1 MRSSTISEKLKK
13 QLAALPA
20 RPGVYLMRNARGEVI
35 YVGKAAKLKD
45 RVRSYFGSPHMM
57 EPKTLALRQHID
69 DFEYIIVGNA
79 GEALILEATLIKR
92 HQPFFNI
99 RLKDD
104 KRYPYL
110 KVDIQNPWP
119 RVYITRRIEK
129 DGARYFGPYASAGS
143 VRATLDLTKK
153 LFPWRS
159 CTKEITGKDA
169 RPCLDYYIK
178 RCIAPCTAFCTK
190 EEYDEVIEDVILFL
204 EGKADDVMRRLRDQ
218 MTRAA
223 EQMEYERA
231 AQVRDQ
237 LRSIERTVERQMVS
251 TTRQEDVDIFGIA
264 RDGDQACVQVFFVR
278 GTQMIGRDTFVLE
291 GVRDESDNA
300 VLTNF
305 LLQYYEG
312 AQYIPKLVA
321 IPSEAED
328 RETIEELLTEKRG
341 SLVEVRVPERGE
353 KKRLVELAGE
363 NAKESLSLMRVKWMA
378 DANKTELALE
388 QLMEELS
395 LPDVPHRIEC
405 YDNSNIQGTNPVSSM
420 VVFVDGK
427 PETSQYRRFKVK
439 TVVGADD
446 FATMAEVLRRRFKNH
461 GKQVNHG
468 DTEGTEA
475 LDAQGD
481 PAGVERDETSPNPKS
496 KIQNPEGWALP
507 DLVIIDG
514 GKGQL
519 GARGGESVKA
529 NGESGAGPADTQS
542 SVLSP
547 QSSDGWALPD
557 LVIIDGGK
565 GQLGAAVQVMRE
577 LGVHHIP
584 TVGLAKRFEELFVP
598 DEDEPV
604 VLPRGSEALY
614 LVQRVR
620 DEAHRFAITFHR
632 QVRGKSSIQS
642 ALDTIPGIGPKR
654 KKALLRKFGSV
665 KQIREADVEEIA
677 STVGF
682 TKALAEKV
690 KAEL

>member
-1 MRSSTISEKLKK
+1 
-13 QLAALPA
+13 
-20 RPGVYLMRNARGEVI
+20 MRNAKGEVI

-69 DFEYIIVGNA
+69 DFEYIVVGNA

-110 KVDIQNPWP
+110 KVDVQNPWP

-218 MTRAA
+218 MARAA

-231 AQVRDQ
+231 AQIRDQ
-237 LRSIERTVERQMVS
+237 LRSIERTVERQMVA

-291 GVRDESDNA
+291 GVRDESDDA

-321 IPSEAED
+321 MPSEVED
-328 RETIEELLTEKRG
+328 RQTIEELLSEKRG

-420 VVFVDGK
+420 VVFIDGK
-427 PETSQYRRFKVK
+427 PATNQYRRFKVK

-461 GKQVNHG
+461 GKSGNHG
-468 DTEGTEA
+468 GTEDTA
-475 LDAQGD
+475 VSQGHGELT
-481 PAGVERDETSPNPKS
+481 AAENPDS
-496 KIQNPEGWALP
+496 AIVNRESEGW
-507 DLVIIDG
+507 D
-514 GKGQL
+514 
-519 GARGGESVKA
+519 
-529 NGESGAGPADTQS
+529 
-542 SVLSP
+542 
-547 QSSDGWALPD
+547 LPD

-665 KQIREADVEEIA
+665 KQIREADVAEIA

>member
-1 MRSSTISEKLKK
+1 MREPVRGAPRGSSTISEKIRK

-20 RPGVYLMRNARGEVI
+20 RPGVYLMRNAEGEVI

-57 EPKTLALRQHID
+57 EPKTRVLRDQID
-69 DFEYIIVGNA
+69 DFEYIVVGNA

-178 RCIAPCTAFCTK
+178 RCIAPCTAYCTK
-190 EEYDEVIEDVILFL
+190 EEYDEVIEQVLLFL
-204 EGKADDVMRRLRDQ
+204 EGKADDVLRRLRKQ
-218 MTRAA
+218 MNGAA
-223 EQMEYERA
+223 ERMEYERA

-237 LRSIERTVERQMVS
+237 LKAIERTVERQMVS
-251 TTRQEDVDIFGIA
+251 TTRKEDVDIFGMA
-264 RDGDQACVQVFFVR
+264 RESDQACVQVFFVR
-278 GTQMIGRDTFVLE
+278 GTQMIGRDTFMLE
-291 GVRDESDNA
+291 GVRDEPDSA

-321 IPSEAED
+321 IPAEADD
-328 RETIEELLTEKRG
+328 RDTMEELLTEKRG

-353 KKRLVELAGE
+353 KRRLVELAAE
-363 NAKESLSLMRVKWMA
+363 NAKEALAQMRVKWMA
-378 DANKTELALE
+378 DANKTEQALE
-388 QLMEELS
+388 QLREELS
-395 LPDVPHRIEC
+395 LPEIPRRIEC
-405 YDNSNIQGTNPVSSM
+405 YDNSNIQGTSPVSSM
-420 VVFVDGK
+420 VVFIDGK
-427 PETSQYRRFKVK
+427 PATNQYRKFKVR
-439 TVVGADD
+439 TVEGADD
-446 FATMAEVLRRRFKNH
+446 FATMQEVLRRRFARH
-461 GKQVNHG
+461 G
-468 DTEGTEA
+468 
-475 LDAQGD
+475 
-481 PAGVERDETSPNPKS
+481 
-496 KIQNPEGWALP
+496 
-507 DLVIIDG
+507 
-514 GKGQL
+514 
-519 GARGGESVKA
+519 RGGDRGGTSEATEQGGAEARRAEGVVSA
-529 NGESGAGPADTQS
+529 GGEGPGAGDAWD
-542 SVLSP
+542 
-547 QSSDGWALPD
+547 LPD

-577 LGVHHIP
+577 LGVYQIP
-584 TVGLAKRFEELFVP
+584 AVGLAKRFEELFVP

-604 VLPRGSEALY
+604 VLPRNSEALY
-614 LVQRVR
+614 LVQRIR
-620 DEAHRFAITFHR
+620 DEAHRFAITYHR
-632 QVRGKSSIQS
+632 QVRAKSSIQS

-654 KKALLRKFGSV
+654 KKALLKKFGSV
-665 KQIREADVEEIA
+665 KQIREADVDEIA
-677 STVGF
+677 ATVGF
-682 TKALAEKV
+682 TRALAEKV

>member
-20 RPGVYLMRNARGEVI
+20 RPGVYIMRNARGEVI

-69 DFEYIIVGNA
+69 DFEYIVVGNA

-204 EGKADDVMRRLRDQ
+204 EGKADDVIRRLRDQ
-218 MTRAA
+218 MNRAS

-237 LRSIERTVERQMVS
+237 LRSIERTVERQMVA
-251 TTRQEDVDIFGIA
+251 TTRKEDVDIFGIA

-291 GVRDESDNA
+291 GVRDEPDSS

-312 AQYIPKLVA
+312 AQYVPKLVA
-321 IPSEAED
+321 IPTEAED
-328 RETIEELLTEKRG
+328 RETIEELLSEKRG

-388 QLMEELS
+388 QLTEELS
-395 LPDVPHRIEC
+395 LPGIPHRIEC
-405 YDNSNIQGTNPVSSM
+405 YDNSNIQGTSPVSSM

-427 PETSQYRRFKVK
+427 PETNQYRRFKVK

-461 GKQVNHG
+461 ASRVNHG
-468 DTEGTEA
+468 GAGGTGA
-475 LDAQGD
+475 
-481 PAGVERDETSPNPKS
+481 PET
-496 KIQNPEGWALP
+496 
-507 DLVIIDG
+507 
-514 GKGQL
+514 
-519 GARGGESVKA
+519 
-529 NGESGAGPADTQS
+529 NGEAASREDGASRTANRE
-542 SVLSP
+542 
-547 QSSDGWALPD
+547 SDGWELPD

-577 LGVHHIP
+577 LGVHDIP

>member
-20 RPGVYLMRNARGEVI
+20 RPGVYIMRNAKGEVI

-69 DFEYIIVGNA
+69 DFEYIVVGNA

-110 KVDIQNPWP
+110 KVDVQNPWP

-218 MTRAA
+218 MARAA

-231 AQVRDQ
+231 AQIRDQ
-237 LRSIERTVERQMVS
+237 LRSIERTVERQMVA

-291 GVRDESDNA
+291 GVRDESDDA

-328 RETIEELLTEKRG
+328 RQTIEELLSEKRG

-420 VVFVDGK
+420 VVFIDGK
-427 PETSQYRRFKVK
+427 PATNQYRRFKVK

-461 GKQVNHG
+461 GKSGNHG
-468 DTEGTEA
+468 GTEDTA
-475 LDAQGD
+475 VSQGHGELTV
-481 PAGVERDETSPNPKS
+481 AENPDS
-496 KIQNPEGWALP
+496 AIVNRESEGW
-507 DLVIIDG
+507 D
-514 GKGQL
+514 
-519 GARGGESVKA
+519 
-529 NGESGAGPADTQS
+529 
-542 SVLSP
+542 
-547 QSSDGWALPD
+547 LPD

-665 KQIREADVEEIA
+665 KQIREADVAEIA

>member
-1 MRSSTISEKLKK
+1 MASSTISEKIRK

-20 RPGVYLMRNARGEVI
+20 RPGVYIMRNTAGEVI
-35 YVGKAAKLKD
+35 YVGKAARLKD

-57 EPKTLALRQHID
+57 EPKTRALRDQID
-69 DFEYIIVGNA
+69 DFEYIVVGNA

-110 KVDIQNPWP
+110 KVDVQNPWP

-143 VRATLDLTKK
+143 VRHTLDLTKK

-178 RCIAPCTAFCTK
+178 RCIAPCTSFCTK
-190 EEYDEVIEDVILFL
+190 DEYDEVIEQVILFL
-204 EGKADDVMRRLRDQ
+204 EGKSDDVLRRLRKQ
-218 MTRAA
+218 MDDAA
-223 EQMEYERA
+223 ERMEFERA
-231 AQVRDQ
+231 AMLRDQ
-237 LRSIERTVERQMVS
+237 LRSIERTIERQMIS
-251 TTRQEDVDIFGIA
+251 TTKKEDLDVFGMA
-264 RDGDQACVQVFFVR
+264 RNGDQACMQVFFVR

-291 GVRDESDNA
+291 GVNQETDAD
-300 VLTNF
+300 VIQNF

-312 AQYIPKLVA
+312 AQYIPKLVSVPVDPGERA
-321 IPSEAED
+321 
-328 RETIEELLTEKRG
+328 TMEELLTEKRG

-353 KKRLVELAGE
+353 KKRLVELATE
-363 NAKESLSLMRVKWMA
+363 NAKEALDMLRVRWMA
-378 DANKTELALE
+378 DANKTEQALE
-388 QLMEELS
+388 QLREELS
-395 LPDVPHRIEC
+395 LPEVPRRIEC
-405 YDNSNIQGTNPVSSM
+405 YDNSNIQGTSPVSSM

-427 PETSQYRRFKVK
+427 PANNQYRRFKVK

-446 FATMAEVLRRRFKNH
+446 FATMAEILRRRFRRAGFEAAKLPTAPVEPN
-461 GKQVNHG
+461 GDSGEASENRESRMVNRAS
-468 DTEGTEA
+468 D
-475 LDAQGD
+475 
-481 PAGVERDETSPNPKS
+481 
-496 KIQNPEGWALP
+496 
-507 DLVIIDG
+507 
-514 GKGQL
+514 
-519 GARGGESVKA
+519 
-529 NGESGAGPADTQS
+529 
-542 SVLSP
+542 
-547 QSSDGWALPD
+547 DGWDLPD

-577 LGVHHIP
+577 LGVYQIP

-598 DEDEPV
+598 DEEEPI

-614 LVQRVR
+614 LIQRIR

-632 QVRGKSSIQS
+632 QVRGKGAIKS
-642 ALDTIPGIGPKR
+642 ALDTIPGVGPKR
-654 KKALLRKFGSV
+654 KKALLRRFGTV
-665 KQIREADVEEIA
+665 KAIREADVEEIA

-682 TKALAEKV
+682 TRALAEKV
-690 KAEL
+690 KEGI

>member
-1 MRSSTISEKLKK
+1 VPSSTISEKIRK

-20 RPGVYLMRNARGEVI
+20 RPGVYIMRNAKGEVI

-57 EPKTLALRQHID
+57 EPKTRALRDHIE
-69 DFEYIIVGNA
+69 DFEYIVVGNA

-110 KVDIQNPWP
+110 KVDVQNPWP

-178 RCIAPCTAFCTK
+178 RCIAPCTAYCTK
-190 EEYDEVIEDVILFL
+190 EEYDDVIEDVILFL
-204 EGKADDVMRRLRDQ
+204 EGKSDDVLRRLREQ

-231 AQVRDQ
+231 AQIRDQ
-237 LRSIERTVERQMVS
+237 MRSIERTVERQMVS
-251 TTRQEDVDIFGIA
+251 TTRKEDVDVFGLA
-264 RDGDQACVQVFFVR
+264 REGDQACVQVFFVR

-291 GVRDESDNA
+291 GVRDETDSA

-321 IPSEAED
+321 IPQDPED
-328 RETIEELLTEKRG
+328 RETIEELLSEKRG
-341 SLVEVRVPERGE
+341 SLAEVRVPERGE
-353 KKRLVELAGE
+353 KKRLVELAGD

-378 DANKTELALE
+378 DANKTEQALE
-388 QLMEELS
+388 QLQEELS
-395 LPDVPHRIEC
+395 LPEVPHRIEC

-446 FATMAEVLRRRFKNH
+446 FATMAEIMRRRFKNH
-461 GKQVNHG
+461 GKSADTRNSNDEGDAPEADELLLGPGHLNRLPGGVASEANRESRIVNRESG
-468 DTEGTEA
+468 LWE
-475 LDAQGD
+475 
-481 PAGVERDETSPNPKS
+481 
-496 KIQNPEGWALP
+496 LP

-519 GARGGESVKA
+519 A
-529 NGESGAGPADTQS
+529 
-542 SVLSP
+542 
-547 QSSDGWALPD
+547 
-557 LVIIDGGK
+557 
-565 GQLGAAVQVMRE
+565 AAVQSMRE
-577 LGVHHIP
+577 MGVHHIP

-632 QVRGKSSIQS
+632 QVRGKTSITS

-665 KQIREADVEEIA
+665 KQIREASVEDIA

-682 TKALAEKV
+682 TAALAEKV

>member
-1 MRSSTISEKLKK
+1 
-13 QLAALPA
+13 
-20 RPGVYLMRNARGEVI
+20 MRNAKGEVI
-35 YVGKAAKLKD
+35 YVGKAARLKD
-45 RVRSYFGSPHMM
+45 RVRSYFGSPHGM
-57 EPKTLALRQHID
+57 EPKTRALREHID
-69 DFEYIIVGNA
+69 DFEYIVVGNA

-110 KVDIQNPWP
+110 KIDVQNPWP

-178 RCIAPCTAFCTK
+178 RCIAPCTAYCTK

-204 EGKADDVMRRLRDQ
+204 EGKSDDVLRRLRQQ
-218 MTRAA
+218 MTAA
-223 EQMEYERA
+223 SERMEYERA
-231 AQVRDQ
+231 AQIRDQ
-237 LRSIERTVERQMVS
+237 LRSIERTVERQMVA
-251 TTRQEDVDIFGIA
+251 TTRKEDADIFGMA

-291 GVRDESDNA
+291 GVRDETDGA

-321 IPSEAED
+321 IPAEAEE
-328 RETIEELLTEKRG
+328 RTTIEELLTEKRG
-341 SLVEVRVPERGE
+341 ALVEVRVPERGE
-353 KKRLVELAGE
+353 KRRLVELAAE
-363 NAKESLSLMRVKWMA
+363 NARESLALMRVKWMA
-378 DANKTELALE
+378 DANKTEQALE
-388 QLMEELS
+388 QLTEELS
-395 LPDVPHRIEC
+395 LPDIPHRIEC

-420 VVFVDGK
+420 VVFIDGK
-427 PETSQYRRFKVK
+427 PDTSQYRRFKVK

-461 GKQVNHG
+461 AGNKEATPVAAG
-468 DTEGTEA
+468 ATE
-475 LDAQGD
+475 DD
-481 PAGVERDETSPNPKS
+481 SDEVLLG
-496 KIQNPEGWALP
+496 PEQ
-507 DLVIIDG
+507 LVAEVRAARNGSNADSG
-514 GKGQL
+514 GPT
-519 GARGGESVKA
+519 AREPREEGESW
-529 NGESGAGPADTQS
+529 G
-542 SVLSP
+542 
-547 QSSDGWALPD
+547 LPD

-584 TVGLAKRFEELFVP
+584 AVGLAKRHEELFVP
-598 DEDEPV
+598 DEEDPV
-604 VLPRGSEALY
+604 ILPRGSEALY
-614 LVQRVR
+614 LVQRIR

-665 KQIREADVEEIA
+665 KQIREAGVEEIA

-682 TKALAEKV
+682 TRALAEKV

>member
-20 RPGVYLMRNARGEVI
+20 RPGVYIMRNARGEVI

-468 DTEGTEA
+468 DAEGTEA
-475 LDAQGD
+475 LEVHGD
-481 PAGVERDETSPNPKS
+481 PAGVERAETIPNPQS
-496 KIQNPEGWALP
+496 KIQNP
-507 DLVIIDG
+507 
-514 GKGQL
+514 
-519 GARGGESVKA
+519 
-529 NGESGAGPADTQS
+529 
-542 SVLSP
+542 
-547 QSSDGWALPD
+547 DGWALPD
-557 LVIIDGGK
+557 LVIIDGGM

-665 KQIREADVEEIA
+665 KQIREADIEEIA

>member
-1 MRSSTISEKLKK
+1 
-13 QLAALPA
+13 
-20 RPGVYLMRNARGEVI
+20 MRNAKGEVI
-35 YVGKAAKLKD
+35 YVGKAARLKD
-45 RVRSYFGSPHMM
+45 RVRSYFGSPHGM
-57 EPKTLALRQHID
+57 EPKTRALREHID
-69 DFEYIIVGNA
+69 DFEYIVVGNA

-110 KVDIQNPWP
+110 KIDVQNPWP

-178 RCIAPCTAFCTK
+178 RCIAPCTAYCTK

-204 EGKADDVMRRLRDQ
+204 EGKSDDVLRRLRQQ
-218 MTRAA
+218 MTAA
-223 EQMEYERA
+223 SERMEYERA
-231 AQVRDQ
+231 AQIRDQ
-237 LRSIERTVERQMVS
+237 LRSIERTVERQMVA
-251 TTRQEDVDIFGIA
+251 TTRKEDADIFGMA

-291 GVRDESDNA
+291 GVRDETDGA

-321 IPSEAED
+321 IPAEAEE
-328 RETIEELLTEKRG
+328 RTTIEELLTEKRG
-341 SLVEVRVPERGE
+341 ALVEVRVPERGE
-353 KKRLVELAGE
+353 KRRLVELAAE
-363 NAKESLSLMRVKWMA
+363 NARESLALMRVKWMA
-378 DANKTELALE
+378 DANKTEQALE
-388 QLMEELS
+388 QLTEELS
-395 LPDVPHRIEC
+395 LPDIPHRIEC

-420 VVFVDGK
+420 VVFIDGK
-427 PETSQYRRFKVK
+427 PDTSQYRRFKVK

-461 GKQVNHG
+461 AGNREAKPVAAEATG
-468 DTEGTEA
+468 DDGDEVLLGPEQLVAEVRAARNGSNADGGGTAARE
-475 LDAQGD
+475 
-481 PAGVERDETSPNPKS
+481 PRDE
-496 KIQNPEGWALP
+496 
-507 DLVIIDG
+507 
-514 GKGQL
+514 
-519 GARGGESVKA
+519 GESW
-529 NGESGAGPADTQS
+529 G
-542 SVLSP
+542 
-547 QSSDGWALPD
+547 LPD

-584 TVGLAKRFEELFVP
+584 AVGLAKRHEELFVP
-598 DEDEPV
+598 DEEDPV
-604 VLPRGSEALY
+604 ILPRGSEALY
-614 LVQRVR
+614 LVQRIR

-665 KQIREADVEEIA
+665 KQIREAGVEEIA

-682 TKALAEKV
+682 TRALAEKV

>member
-20 RPGVYLMRNARGEVI
+20 RPGVYIMRNAKGEVI

-69 DFEYIIVGNA
+69 DFEYIVVGNA

-110 KVDIQNPWP
+110 KVDVQNPWP

-218 MTRAA
+218 MARAA

-231 AQVRDQ
+231 AQIRDQ
-237 LRSIERTVERQMVS
+237 LRSIERTVERQMVA

-291 GVRDESDNA
+291 GVRDESDDA

-328 RETIEELLTEKRG
+328 RQTIEELLSEKRG

-420 VVFVDGK
+420 VVFIDGK
-427 PETSQYRRFKVK
+427 PATNQYRRFKVK

-461 GKQVNHG
+461 GKSGNHG
-468 DTEGTEA
+468 GTEDTA
-475 LDAQGD
+475 VSQGHGELT
-481 PAGVERDETSPNPKS
+481 AAENPDS
-496 KIQNPEGWALP
+496 AIANRESEGW
-507 DLVIIDG
+507 D
-514 GKGQL
+514 
-519 GARGGESVKA
+519 
-529 NGESGAGPADTQS
+529 
-542 SVLSP
+542 
-547 QSSDGWALPD
+547 LPD

-665 KQIREADVEEIA
+665 KQIREADVAEIA

>member
-1 MRSSTISEKLKK
+1 MGRHYTGFVASSTISEKIRK

-20 RPGVYLMRNARGEVI
+20 RPGVYIMRNAKGEVI

-57 EPKTLALRQHID
+57 EPKTRALREHIE
-69 DFEYIIVGNA
+69 DFEYIVVGNA

-110 KVDIQNPWP
+110 KVDVQNPWP

-178 RCIAPCTAFCTK
+178 RCIAPCTSFCTS
-190 EEYDEVIEDVILFL
+190 EEYGEVVEDVILFL
-204 EGKADDVMRRLRDQ
+204 EGKSDDVLRRLRHQ
-218 MTRAA
+218 MEAAA
-223 EQMEYERA
+223 ERMEYERA

-251 TTRQEDVDIFGIA
+251 TTRKEDVDIFGIA

-291 GVRDESDNA
+291 GVRDEAESA
-300 VLTNF
+300 VLANF

-321 IPSEAED
+321 IPSDAEE

-353 KKRLVELAGE
+353 KKRLVELAGD
-363 NAKESLSLMRVKWMA
+363 NAREALSHMRVKWMA
-378 DANKTELALE
+378 DANKTEQALE

-395 LPDVPHRIEC
+395 LPEMPHRIEC
-405 YDNSNIQGTNPVSSM
+405 YDNSNIQGTSPVSSM
-420 VVFVDGK
+420 VVFIDGK
-427 PETSQYRRFKVK
+427 PATNQYRRFKVK

-461 GKQVNHG
+461 AKTADQG
-468 DTEGTEA
+468 E
-475 LDAQGD
+475 QGD
-481 PAGVERDETSPNPKS
+481 SANLEATDRVADRGA
-496 KIQNPEGWALP
+496 EGWETP

-514 GKGQL
+514 G
-519 GARGGESVKA
+519 R
-529 NGESGAGPADTQS
+529 
-542 SVLSP
+542 
-547 QSSDGWALPD
+547 
-557 LVIIDGGK
+557 

-584 TVGLAKRFEELFVP
+584 AVGLAKRFEELFVP

-614 LVQRVR
+614 LVQRLR
-620 DEAHRFAITFHR
+620 DEAHRFAISFHR

-665 KQIREADVEEIA
+665 KQIRQADVAEIA

-682 TKALAEKV
+682 TSALAEKV